1 MSRKEELL
9 KPANDAQKAVIRS
22 VEGKYLVL
30 STAGSGKTF
39 AAVTRT
45 AYMLECGIS
54 ADQILMFTFTKK
66 AANEMKTRI
75 EKLVGSKAK
84 GITISTYHSFCG
96 KLLRQYAQVVDLQSN
111 FTIYDEEDS
120 FEALRTIIASD
131 LTLKDIDVKDAKN
144 KISLWK
150 EHLVT
155 PEEAVKNNKASK
167 AKLAAKL
174 YKKYYDYLRKSN
186 AVDFDD
192 LTYFAVK
199 ALEKSSVMQQQVND
213 QYRYI
218 VSDESQDSSRQNL
231 KLISLLAGPN
241 PDKWNLMMFCD
252 ESQSIYS
259 FRGADVS
266 AFIRFIEDNKLI
278 KLVMG
283 QNYRST
289 KTIVNAS
296 AELVKKNVVRIDKEI
311 FTENEEGSKIGV
323 FTCEDT
329 KAEAKRIAS
338 LVKKVVQDG
347 GWSYKN
353 VAVLYR
359 IRSQSQPIEAEFTR
373 QGIPHRVKS
382 GGSFFS
388 RKVIKDILGYV
399 RLVVNPNDREAFRRV
414 INVPNRFVGP
424 ASLAEILIYLEQ
436 HDNVSLFD
444 ACRNVRVVQSRT
456 RQGINNFL
464 AVMHQLCD
472 IAQDIEDNQD
482 DDDVNVSRLIREVY
496 NITDYEAYAEKHLDK
511 EETMAEIKADIS
523 QLINIASEYKT
534 VASFINSTSDQV
546 ENEEDEDKP
555 AVTLMTMHGAK
566 GLEWPVVIVAG
577 CNEGTAPFV
586 LAVNEGNIEEERRL
600 FFVALTRAMK
610 MLFLTRAKEVM
621 VNGRTF
627 PARESRFIKELPA
640 QYVKK
645 YEAKRR

>member
-1 MSRKEELL
+1 M
-9 KPANDAQKAVIRS
+9 
-22 VEGKYLVL
+22 L
-30 STAGSGKTF
+30 ST
-39 AAVTRT
+39 V
-45 AYMLECGIS
+45 
-54 ADQILMFTFTKK
+54 
-66 AANEMKTRI
+66 
-75 EKLVGSKAK
+75 
-84 GITISTYHSFCG
+84 
-96 KLLRQYAQVVDLQSN
+96 
-111 FTIYDEEDS
+111 
-120 FEALRTIIASD
+120 
-131 LTLKDIDVKDAKN
+131 
-144 KISLWK
+144 
-150 EHLVT
+150 
-155 PEEAVKNNKASK
+155 
-167 AKLAAKL
+167 
-174 YKKYYDYLRKSN
+174 
-186 AVDFDD
+186 
-192 LTYFAVK
+192 
-199 ALEKSSVMQQQVND
+199 
-213 QYRYI
+213 
-218 VSDESQDSSRQNL
+218 
-231 KLISLLAGPN
+231 
-241 PDKWNLMMFCD
+241 
-252 ESQSIYS
+252 IYS

-266 AFIRFIEDNKLI
+266 AFINFVESNKLV

-289 KTIVNAS
+289 RTIVNAS
-296 AELVKKNVVRIDKEI
+296 AELVRNNLVRIDKDI

-338 LVKKVVQDG
+338 LIKKVVQDG
-347 GWSYKN
+347 GWSYKD

-424 ASLAEILIYLEQ
+424 ASLAEILVYLEQ

-444 ACRNVRVVQSRT
+444 ACRNVKVAQSRT

-482 DDDVNVSRLIREVY
+482 DENVNVSRLIREVY
-496 NITDYEAYAEKHLDK
+496 NIADYEAYAEKHLDK
-511 EETMAEIKADIS
+511 EETMTEIKADIS
-523 QLINIASEYKT
+523 QLVNIASEYKT

-640 QYVKK
+640 QYIKK
-645 YEAKRR
+645 YETKRR